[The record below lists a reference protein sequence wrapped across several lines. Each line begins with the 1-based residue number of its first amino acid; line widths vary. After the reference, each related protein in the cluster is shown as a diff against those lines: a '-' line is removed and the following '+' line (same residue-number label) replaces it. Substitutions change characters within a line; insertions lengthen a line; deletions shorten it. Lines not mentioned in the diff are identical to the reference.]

1 MVKFC
6 LAGRGIQ
13 TFYPSAELLR
23 SLSRTVRGKVAGRVV
38 LALTANKR
46 YAIDGVRVGTTVA
59 AAAPRLHAQKRLQIG
74 RNTWQIVALP
84 ARHDRSARGTRPSRS
99 ATRIADPRLL
109 SPLAGARGL
118 LSSFG

>member
-1 MVKFC
+1 MVEFC
-6 LAGRGIQ
+6 LAGRGIE

-38 LALTANKR
+38 LALTANKL

-59 AAAPRLHAQKRLQIG
+59 AAAPRLHAETRLQIG
-74 RNTWQIVALP
+74 RNTWQIVALGSHFGLVVSQHGMIE
-84 ARHDRSARGTRPSRS
+84 ALG
-99 ATRIADPRLL
+99 IADPRLL
-109 SPLAGARGL
+109 SPLARARGL